1 MSRHDMIKGI
11 IPPIITPMNE
21 DESFNEAEF
30 RNQIERQIEGGVHGI
45 FCYGTNGEC
54 YALNTQEKEEI
65 LKVAVDQI
73 KGRVPVYA
81 GTGCITTKE
90 TVEMSKRA
98 EALGADILS
107 VITPY
112 FAAVPR
118 TSYMSTTKQLLRQL
132 RSRSFFTTFL
142 PEQDALLHL
151 RL

>member
-1 MSRHDMIKGI
+1 MIKGI

-73 KGRVPVYA
+73 KGRN
-81 GTGCITTKE
+81 
-90 TVEMSKRA
+90 TVEVTGV
-98 EALGADILS
+98 AL
-107 VITPY
+107 
-112 FAAVPR
+112 
-118 TSYMSTTKQLLRQL
+118 
-132 RSRSFFTTFL
+132 SRGIALAFL
-142 PEQDALLHL
+142 GHDM
-151 RL
+151 